1 MVEERMHPVLK
12 KERTLLEERR
22 YTVSERLYCT
32 VECAHSTGGEVAH
45 SAGTEWCTLQQGI
58 SWKINRAVLSNDFNV
73 PDIDWECYSAKGLH
87 ELECVHCVQESFPKQ
102 FVDGLPVEGITLFLL
117 LRDIAL
123 EYRAHRS

>member
-1 MVEERMHPVLK
+1 MHPVLK
-12 KERTLLEERR
+12 KKRTLLEERR

-58 SWKINRAVLSNDFNV
+58 SCKINRAVLSNDFNV

-87 ELECVHCVQESFPKQ
+87 ELECVKCAQSFPKQ
-102 FVDGLPVEGITLFLL
+102 FVDGLPVEGITLFFL

-123 EYRAHRS
+123 E